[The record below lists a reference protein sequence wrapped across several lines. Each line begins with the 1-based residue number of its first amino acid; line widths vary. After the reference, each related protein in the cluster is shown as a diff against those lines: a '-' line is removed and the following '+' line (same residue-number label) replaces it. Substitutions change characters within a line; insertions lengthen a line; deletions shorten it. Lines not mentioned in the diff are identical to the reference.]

1 MKIHSFLLCVIVAL
15 CLSGCDKV
23 LNENDPLSVAR
34 TFWTSALSANPSDAE
49 KYMTNGD
56 SKSLGIK
63 GHHEKD
69 TAILGKVDQQNGYY
83 FIETTVQ
90 LNRDGKVI
98 SVPMRTV
105 VVPVDGIWKVDYY
118 STKQSIFDATFESS
132 MKWFAATVSN
142 AEKYFDDVM
151 GAGNGEEALKNAEER
166 LNEELTRVK
175 VAALNNY
182 KLKIADNNKN
192 SGKTNAP
199 VKN

>member
-1 MKIHSFLLCVIVAL
+1 MKILSLFLCAVVAL

-34 TFWTSALSANPSDAE
+34 TFWTSALSATPGDAD

-151 GAGNGEEALKNAEER
+151 GAGNGEEALKSAEER

-192 SGKTNAP
+192 AGKTNAP